1 MPPCDIILQ
10 EVIFMLLLIN
20 CLFIISVFIVLISIY
35 MFFMAEK
42 DMKKRNYIS
51 VKELKSNDK
60 KAYLFLLSGIII
72 FVISLLLS
80 FWYY

>member
-1 MPPCDIILQ
+1 
-10 EVIFMLLLIN
+10 MLLLIN

-35 MFFMAEK
+35 IFFMAEK

-80 FWYY
+80 FW

>member
-35 MFFMAEK
+35 IFFMAEK